1 LTSQQ
6 PRALSPGF
14 HQPSV
19 QQPPRRTQQLLAHKY
34 PTQCVKKKKKPTQKH
49 EFSSCSSP
57 VLPTEKHEQ
66 HTGNGKESDTT
77 PTRAGAEQPVEE
89 ETMQDGGEVLFL
101 DGVGEVVVSIGR
113 SGFSL
118 QHLHPVRSGPVISCP
133 FACS

>member
-1 LTSQQ
+1 MSQK
-6 PRALSPGF
+6 
-14 HQPSV
+14 V
-19 QQPPRRTQQLLAHKY
+19 QLPPRQTQLLAHKY
-34 PTQCVKKKKKPTQKH
+34 PTQKGTN
-49 EFSSCSSP
+49 FSR
-57 VLPTEKHEQ
+57 VLLPPLPLLTEKHEQ